1 VVIPGKGQWHRVYVG
16 FYQSLDEAKKAAG
29 RLKKRKFHYI
39 EIAKKPLA
47 VQVGLADS
55 YKDAREFKSRLR
67 DKGYMAYSLLDRE
80 GRKKTRILIG
90 AYGSKMEA
98 MQLMEQLQKD
108 GFTTQVLP
116 R

>member
-1 VVIPGKGQWHRVYVG
+1 VIPGKGQWHRVYVG

-29 RLKKRKFHYI
+29 RLKKRQFHYI

-55 YKDAREFKSRLR
+55 YKDAKEFKSRLR
-67 DKGYMAYSLLDRE
+67 DKGYMAYSLLDRK
-80 GRKKTRILIG
+80 GRQKTRILIG

-98 MQLMEQLQKD
+98 MQLMEQLQQD

>member
-1 VVIPGKGQWHRVYVG
+1 
-16 FYQSLDEAKKAAG
+16 
-29 RLKKRKFHYI
+29 
-39 EIAKKPLA
+39 
-47 VQVGLADS
+47 
-55 YKDAREFKSRLR
+55 
-67 DKGYMAYSLLDRE
+67 MAYSLLDRK

>member
-1 VVIPGKGQWHRVYVG
+1 MV
-16 FYQSLDEAKKAAG
+16 YQSLDEAKKAAG
-29 RLKKRKFHYI
+29 RLKKRKFSYV

-67 DKGYMAYSLLDRE
+67 DKGYMAYSLLDRK
-80 GRKKTRILIG
+80 GRKKTRILVG
-90 AYGSKMEA
+90 AYSSENEA
-98 MQLMEQLQKD
+98 RQLMEQLQKD
-108 GFTTQVLP
+108 GFATTVLP